1 MSQILREVEQLSSE
15 QRVQTRSIQNDVRV
29 KFLAQLFSELIV
41 SIEQNTTA
49 SQPERQAKATAIQ
62 STLEQLSR
70 ELNFPSIL
78 CKSLYIA
85 TEDASTSGVS
95 RSSALSSLL
104 QYLSRGST
112 LSNVGVIT
120 FTTSICAGWEHLSA
134 DSSLIVDLATRVL
147 LPCLEKEEDL
157 SNLPPSL
164 IQSVKFALLS
174 SKNSSTENILRKLSQ
189 IRFQPEMST
198 PTKST
203 AERLSPAS
211 AGLITNMLAELGP
224 ACTQSVTA
232 LRDTLLQV
240 TNSYPSASRMSTP
253 IDEQKMAR
261 LIHFFSDKGT
271 RPSNESAALAN
282 DATGGSEWNLD
293 NVSKV
298 LQDDYRHLNY
308 DVVARQFDFEGFLI
322 RDDKHFRVFLKLY
335 TIVAQQPFPGGAVTT
350 RWTNTIGHC
359 SFLAFALTS
368 PPSLF
373 AFPLTEDEQ
382 KDAAVAAVS
391 NSSEVNASGWASKFV
406 FETMLEFSEYP
417 SLLPRVR
424 DVFVKA
430 LMNCPEVVLCAL
442 ARRSSTS
449 GSRRTPMEE
458 QLKKDLLPYYF
469 NPEKQSGRNP
479 TLVMRR
485 LWSLSPNFLID
496 ACVQEWRQE
505 QEKPPQ
511 TRLALVNH
519 IINIIKCLPAPEK
532 DMIAILKS
540 GIYDFTVGLAFVM
553 ADQDLLLPHAWLE
566 ERFRTGGIEFAVGL
580 MTYIYKNIRLAAPRA
595 KGVTAPLLSLE
606 SVAVAL
612 NFLTSLP
619 GSSLSQTI
627 PGQDPNNP
635 NSQTL
640 EQLVKQI
647 SDTCLKTHSSLQ
659 GVLEKMRSTT
669 SSTQPSIEDEANTYF
684 SKIYTS
690 EEHIDEV
697 IATLKRFKTSG
708 DQRESDIFACMI
720 HNLFDEYRFFSKYP
734 EKELRITGIFFGK
747 LIQNQLVTSI
757 TLGIALRYVL
767 EALRK
772 SPGEGTQNNSGKMFR
787 FGMFALEQFL
797 DRLHEWPQYC
807 SHIVQIS
814 HLKDGYKSLVKE
826 IEGAMA
832 ESQNRTSSGASI
844 GSAVNDSASISSN
857 RVTTDVPSSVN
868 VPSTDRNR
876 TLQPGSSENKKVV
889 KFGIGLGR
897 AVSGTEVSEVH
908 ETPPDNILDRVQLII
923 NNVTMQNVE
932 QKANDLKNLMEPQYF
947 GWLGQYLVVKRI
959 STQPNYHPTYL
970 ALLEHLGDYGKGL
983 IDAILSSVYINVGK
997 LLLSENITTST
1008 KERSLLKNLGS
1019 WLGQITLAR
1028 NKPIL
1033 QITLDCKELLY
1044 QGYETGMLI
1053 AVTPFV
1059 ARILEG
1065 AKSSTVFRPP
1075 NPWLMGLLGVFR
1087 ALYEVE
1093 DLKMNIKFEVE
1104 VLCKNLGVKLEDIPL
1119 RTEDLAKR
1127 VVPNKTGNLDFNIKS
1142 SSSTS
1147 SLPTA
1152 NDSKASANTA
1162 SSGASVLPQVGSTAA
1177 VSAATVKD
1185 QQTTIPNL
1193 ASYVSINASLTQ
1205 MTQQLV
1211 ASGAGANLDDNV
1223 LKRSVPV
1230 AVDRAIR
1237 EIIQPVVER
1246 SVNIACI
1253 TTKEIVVKDFAMES
1267 DENKMREAAQLMV
1280 ANLSGSLALVT
1291 CREPLRSSVSTHL
1304 RQLLINAATGG
1315 NSESTTPQLSDALQT
1330 FIDQCVSI
1338 CSTDNL
1344 DLGCMLIEKAAME
1357 KAVRDVEES
1366 LSSELSTRKR
1376 HRETTGS
1383 PFYNM
1388 SIFGNGK
1395 YPNALPEPLRPKP
1408 GGLRNDQL
1416 LVYKAFQRSPRSLS
1430 QTVVNDSGSASSTRF
1445 SAETL
1450 STYAQKLD
1458 ISVTSLLTAAGARAP
1473 EITLDRIP
1481 VDHEIKQILSAVKKL
1496 TASFATPLTVTESD
1510 SALSFGQTIF
1520 KRLYELRLSE
1530 PLRLEAFVDLLSAL
1544 GICCQQLTKE
1554 LGTWSTYAPTE
1565 TEPQRKLHRTVLLLL
1580 LRSKLLQ
1587 VSMLDKYLFEQVT
1600 HEQNHGGKVEWREFS
1615 IALIRTAV
1623 HEKII
1628 NPNELPRTMSLLS
1641 SLGKSGGQSSQLA
1654 QVLRSIDEMK
1664 DRESTEMNAP
1674 HRISMSAASLANLSS
1689 ATKRALESLHTIS
1702 SKDPPNFKQQVI
1714 VMVKGWVR
1722 LVTEGAPEED
1732 MIQFVQILQQQVLG
1746 QSEEQNERFFRVST
1760 EVLIESALES
1770 AIVSENKNQTK
1781 LNYVFIDAHS
1791 KLVLMLMKHL
1801 SVTGNADDVAKQ
1813 RVNLLNQILGVI
1825 MRCMMAH
1832 YERAKITSKGGAPKW
1847 DQRPWFRLVL
1857 NLIMDINAPSPVFDP
1872 ISYGI
1877 LSVFGTALHVV
1888 QPLVIPGF
1896 AFAWLELVSHRM
1908 FLPNLLSLKGQKGW
1922 PVAHQLLI
1930 DLFLFLEPHLRKIDL
1945 SESMKHLY
1953 KGTMR
1958 VLLVLL
1964 HDYPAFLS
1972 AYHLSFCNVI
1982 PENCVQL
1989 RNLVLSAFPR
1999 GLVLPDPFTPNLK
2012 IDLLPEISKSPLV
2025 LSNVVGPI
2033 TSLRD
2038 DLDKYL
2044 STRQPANFLATLPAR
2059 LYREGSKEVDSARMN
2074 SLVLYLGM
2082 QSIVRQQSKKSQ
2094 FLPQSP
2100 EMDVLLK
2107 LLDFDDAGRY
2117 TLLNAIA
2124 NQLRFP
2130 SSHTHFFS
2138 CVTLFLFSE
2147 AKDEGI
2153 REQITR
2159 VLLERLIVH
2168 RPHPWGLLVTF
2179 IELIKNQR
2187 YQFWDH
2193 SFTRCASE
2201 IEKVFESVARSCL
2214 TPSSQKVTSVG
2225 SAGVA

>member
-1 MSQILREVEQLSSE
+1 MREVEQLSSE
-15 QRVQTRSIQNDVRV
+15 RAQPENTRNDVRV
-29 KFLAQLFSELIV
+29 YFLAQLFLELLV
-41 SIEQNTTA
+41 SIEKNTT
-49 SQPERQAKATAIQ
+49 SNQPERKAKGAAIQ
-62 STLEQLSR
+62 SSLEKLSR
-70 ELNFPSIL
+70 ELCFPSIV

-85 TEDASTSGVS
+85 TEDAQISGS
-95 RSSALSSLL
+95 PRSSALSSLL
-104 QYLSRGST
+104 QYLSRGT
-112 LSNVGVIT
+112 ALSNVGVIT
-120 FTTSICAGWEHLSA
+120 FTTSICAGWEHLSV

-147 LPCLEKEEDL
+147 ISCLEKEEDL
-157 SNLPPSL
+157 SNLPPAL
-164 IQSVKFALLS
+164 IHSVKFVLLS
-174 SKNSSTENILRKLSQ
+174 SKNSSADNIVRKLSQ

-198 PTKST
+198 PTKSA

-224 ACTQSVTA
+224 ACTQSVTT
-232 LRDTLLQV
+232 LRDTLLQI
-240 TNSYPSASRMSTP
+240 TNSYPSASIMSTP

-271 RPSNESAALAN
+271 RQVNEGNASAN
-282 DATGGSEWNLD
+282 EATNGSEWNLD

-298 LQDDYRHLNY
+298 LKDDYRHLNY
-308 DVVARQFDFEGFLI
+308 DVVAKQCDFDGFLI

-335 TIVAQQPFPGGAVTT
+335 TIVALQPFPGGAVTT
-350 RWTNTIGHC
+350 RWSNTIGHC
-359 SFLAFALTS
+359 SFLAFALSS

-373 AFPLTEDEQ
+373 SFPLTEDEQ
-382 KDAAVAAVS
+382 KDAAVATVS

-406 FETMLEFSEYP
+406 FEAMLEFSEYP

-442 ARRSSTS
+442 ARRSTNA

-485 LWSLSPNFLID
+485 LWSLSPNFLIE
-496 ACVQEWRQE
+496 ACIQEWRLE
-505 QEKPPQ
+505 QDNTPQ
-511 TRLALVNH
+511 ARLALVNH
-519 IINIIKCLPAPEK
+519 IINIIKCLPSPEK

-540 GIYDFTVGLAFVM
+540 SSYDFCVGLAFVM
-553 ADQDLLLPHAWLE
+553 ADQDLLVPHAWLE
-566 ERFRTGGIEFAVGL
+566 ERFRTAGIEFAVGL
-580 MTYIYKNIRLAAPRA
+580 MTYMYKNIRLAAPRA
-595 KGVTAPLLSLE
+595 KGVSAPLLSLE

-619 GSSLSQTI
+619 GSSLSKTI
-627 PGQDPNNP
+627 PGQDPSNP

-640 EQLVKQI
+640 DQLVKQI
-647 SDTCLKTHSSLQ
+647 NDTCLKTHPSLQ
-659 GVLEKMRSTT
+659 GVLEKMRPTG

-747 LIQNQLVTSI
+747 LIQHQLVTSI

-814 HLKDGYKSLVKE
+814 HLKDGYKSLVQE

-844 GSAVNDSASISSN
+844 GSAVNDSASVSSN
-857 RVTTDVPSSVN
+857 RISSGVPTSVN
-868 VPSTDRNR
+868 VPATDRIKS
-876 TLQPGSSENKKVV
+876 LESVSAEVKKVV
-889 KFGIGLGR
+889 KFGTGLGR
-897 AVSGTEVSEVH
+897 AVSGKEVSETH

-932 QKANDLKNLMEPQYF
+932 QKANDLKSLMEPQYF

-959 STQPNYHPTYL
+959 STQPNYHSTYL

-983 IDAILSSVYINVGK
+983 IDAILASVYINVGK

-1065 AKSSTVFRPP
+1065 AKASVVFRPP

-1127 VVPNKTGNLDFNIKS
+1127 VEPNKAGNLDFNIKS
-1142 SSSTS
+1142 SASTP
-1147 SLPTA
+1147 SLPIS
-1152 NDSKASANTA
+1152 NDSKAASNTA
-1162 SSGASVLPQVGSTAA
+1162 SSSSGVLQQTGSPSP
-1177 VSAATVKD
+1177 VSAASAKE

-1211 ASGAGANLDDNV
+1211 ASGSGGNLDDNV

-1304 RQLLINAATGG
+1304 RQLLINAATGSS
-1315 NSESTTPQLSDALQT
+1315 SESKTPQLSDALQT
-1330 FIDQCVSI
+1330 FIDQCVSV
-1338 CSTDNL
+1338 CAADNL

-1357 KAVRDVEES
+1357 KAVRDIDES
-1366 LSSELSTRKR
+1366 LASDLSTRKR

-1395 YPNALPEPLRPKP
+1395 YPSALPEPLRPKP

-1430 QTVVNDSGSASSTRF
+1430 QTVASDSASINTMRF

-1458 ISVTSLLTAAGARAP
+1458 ISVSSLLTAAGARAP

-1481 VDHEIKQILSAVKKL
+1481 ADHEIKQILSATKKI
-1496 TASFATPLTVTESD
+1496 TASVATPLTLAESD

-1544 GICCQQLTKE
+1544 GMCCQQLTKE

-1587 VSMLDKYLFEQVT
+1587 VSMLDKYLFEQAT
-1600 HEQNHGGKVEWREFS
+1600 NEQNHGGKVEWREFS

-1628 NPNELPRTMSLLS
+1628 NPNEFPRTMSFLS
-1641 SLGKSGGQSSQLA
+1641 NLGKSGAQSSQLA

-1664 DRESTEMNAP
+1664 DRDSADMKVAQSY
-1674 HRISMSAASLANLSS
+1674 RISMSAASLANLSS
-1689 ATKRALESLHTIS
+1689 ATKRALESLHSIS

-1722 LVTEGAPEED
+1722 LVTEGGTEEE
-1732 MIQFVQILQQQVLG
+1732 MIQFVQILQQQVIG
-1746 QSEEQNERFFRVST
+1746 QNEDQNERFFRVST

-1770 AIVSENKNQTK
+1770 AIISENKNQTK
-1781 LNYVFIDAHS
+1781 LNYLFIDGHS
-1791 KLVLMLMKHL
+1791 KLVFMLMKHL
-1801 SVTGNADDVAKQ
+1801 SVGGNADEIAKQ
-1813 RVNLLNQILGVI
+1813 RINLLNQILGVI
-1825 MRCMMAH
+1825 MRSMMAH
-1832 YERAKITSKGGAPKW
+1832 YERAKITSKGGVPKW
-1847 DQRPWFRLVL
+1847 DQRPWFRLLL
-1857 NLIMDINAPSPVFDP
+1857 NVIMDLNSPSPVFDP

-1877 LSVFGTALHVV
+1877 LSVFGTALHIV

-1922 PVAHQLLI
+1922 PIAHQLLI

-2012 IDLLPEISKSPLV
+2012 IDLLPEISKSPQI

-2033 TSLRD
+2033 TALRE

-2044 STRQPANFLATLPAR
+2044 STRQPPSFLATLPAR
-2059 LYREGSKEVDSARMN
+2059 LLREGSKDVDSARMN

-2082 QSIVRQQSKKSQ
+2082 QSIARQQSKNSQ

-2147 AKDEGI
+2147 TKDEGI

-2187 YQFWDH
+2187 YQFWNH

-2214 TPSSQKVTSVG
+2214 TPSSQKLTSVG
-2225 SAGVA
+2225 SADIP